1 MDMGKVRRN
10 WKFWG
15 ILLGLMIFAIGFTVQ
30 ATTVETK
37 AATTGF
43 RTINGKTYYYKDGKR
58 VTGWL
63 TLGGKKYYLNTRTGV
78 LYKGW
83 YKISGGRCRYFD
95 P

>member
-78 LYKGW
+78 LYKG
-83 YKISGGRCRYFD
+83 
-95 P
+95 